1 MIAPWPPKPRY
12 KAAKRLREAIDT
24 AAHADVPVDVILY
37 VLRSRRE
44 ALEHLQA
51 IHAAVTKAIA
61 DIDSLRASHIADVT
75 NRHLTNIREDLDAV
89 IDESPRS

>member
-1 MIAPWPPKPRY
+1 MIPAWPPKPRY

-51 IHAAVTKAIA
+51 TQDAVIKAVA
-61 DIDSLRASHIADVT
+61 DIDSLRASHTADIT
-75 NRHLTNIREDLDAV
+75 NRHLTNIRDDLAAV
-89 IDESPRS
+89 LDESARP